1 MSINRETSTDLRLP
15 QQTFDDDFILT
26 ISKVFSGVR
35 WIGIVGSSRIKW
47 KLYALILFC
56 LFLAIE
62 GQASKKVMRALAG
75 VAVDISGHTEYS
87 DWIGILTLFMSVIA
101 NIIWIFQDLLI
112 ILFSMGLSSRYRRL
126 NECVEVMVAE
136 NNRNKNWSKVQR
148 LQKQLIKN
156 YVALTG
162 MGFYNIN
169 RSVVLQMMGTI
180 VTYVLVLVQY
190 DASEG

>member
-1 MSINRETSTDLRLP
+1 
-15 QQTFDDDFILT
+15 
-26 ISKVFSGVR
+26 
-35 WIGIVGSSRIKW
+35 
-47 KLYALILFC
+47 
-56 LFLAIE
+56 
-62 GQASKKVMRALAG
+62 
-75 VAVDISGHTEYS
+75 
-87 DWIGILTLFMSVIA
+87 
-101 NIIWIFQDLLI
+101 
-112 ILFSMGLSSRYRRL
+112 MGLSSRYRRL

-136 NNRNKNWSKVQR
+136 NNRNKNWSKDQDILQIYAWRKIREAYIKQAILVRRVDNTLGGLVLVYNFFNFYFICLQLFYGIIQGISNDGTKNYFFLIDLVWVAGRTIYTILSAADVNKYSTMALPYLFNCQNNGYNIEVQR